1 MKVCFLVND
10 LQLSGGVGVVVE
22 HARRLAHDHGFD
34 TALVLVREQETPSW
48 RYEALAERTRAL
60 ADRHEEPPPV
70 PASSNGHGNLE
81 MAVGATES

>member
-34 TALVLVREQETPSW
+34 TTLVLVREWELPSW
-48 RYEALAERTRAL
+48 RYEALAEVRVL
-60 ADRHEEPPPV
+60 
-70 PASSNGHGNLE
+70 
-81 MAVGATES
+81 